1 MKKKTTSKLIVCIDI
16 IVFLILFT
24 WTIMGWPHDLGKS
37 IFWLFIVIALFEGVI
52 VAILG
57 NVIKFKKKKD
67 NKGLQLKKYNIS
79 LIVIGV
85 VLFLLACSLSFLFWV
100 FAKTEQYA
108 NYYPEGTMTYTK
120 VDYDKDIV
128 IPSYSIFDNEYW
140 DEVIVFYSPKDANQL
155 KKELD
160 DIFNS
165 SEFVKYETDSGDVY
179 YNQESDYTIV
189 DYQVNEK
196 LFMNSFNLV
205 YCDGL
210 CN

>member
-1 MKKKTTSKLIVCIDI
+1 
-16 IVFLILFT
+16 
-24 WTIMGWPHDLGKS
+24 
-37 IFWLFIVIALFEGVI
+37 
-52 VAILG
+52 
-57 NVIKFKKKKD
+57 
-67 NKGLQLKKYNIS
+67 
-79 LIVIGV
+79 
-85 VLFLLACSLSFLFWV
+85 
-100 FAKTEQYA
+100 
-108 NYYPEGTMTYTK
+108 MTYTK
-120 VDYDKDIV
+120 ADYDKDIV
-128 IPSYSIFDNEYW
+128 IPSYSVFDNEYW
-140 DEVIVFYSPKDANQL
+140 DEVIVFYSPKDAIQL